1 MFRTYVIQM
10 QFGYQNVKKNKIKR
24 WILIQEFIL
33 QNSLI
38 YADTYNICNEK
49 NTNV

>member
-10 QFGYQNVKKNKIKR
+10 QFSYQNVKKKKKKK

-38 YADTYNICNEK
+38 YADMYKICNEK
-49 NTNV
+49 NASI